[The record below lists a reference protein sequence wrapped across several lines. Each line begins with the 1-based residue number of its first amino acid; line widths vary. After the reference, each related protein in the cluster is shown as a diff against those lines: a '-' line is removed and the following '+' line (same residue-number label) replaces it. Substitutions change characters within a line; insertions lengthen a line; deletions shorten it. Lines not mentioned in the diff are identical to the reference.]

1 MALIK
6 SIIILIIGFALLMKG
21 ADYFVEG
28 SSSVAKQLHV
38 PSMIIG
44 MTIVAMGT
52 SLPECAVS
60 VTASLTGNNSLAVSN
75 VVGSNIFNLMV
86 VCGACALFA
95 PLTIKKDT
103 LKKEFPLSIICAA
116 LLMVLGYVGMLL
128 GHLDGGVF
136 LLIFA
141 AYLIWMIGS
150 AKKARAAHK
159 ESQMMREEGELVD
172 EEIQILPLW
181 KCALFIV
188 GGMIAIKFGGDF
200 VVDSASALASAFG
213 LSQTLI
219 GLTIV
224 AMGTSLP
231 ETAVSVT
238 ASLVHNNELAVSNVV
253 GSNIFNLMFVIGAC
267 AIMTPIMVQKDT
279 IARDIPL
286 SVICA
291 LLLLGLGY
299 LAWGDAHG
307 MTLGHLDG
315 AVFLGAFAGYIFYMI
330 RTAMKARAE
339 GKKVEI
345 EAVEEL
351 EDGELKLLSYPK
363 SILCIVGGAV
373 AIAFGGDMTVD
384 AASRIAI
391 DLGMSQT
398 LVGLTIVS
406 IGTSLPELVTS
417 VVAARKNEVDMAVG
431 NAVGSN
437 IFNILMVLGV
447 ASAINPVALIRENI
461 IDIVILIVFSLIV
474 WIYAATKQR
483 ISRKEGISMVC
494 MYLIYA
500 GYIIWR

>member
-103 LKKEFPLSIICAA
+103 LKKEFPLSIICAT

-159 ESQMMREEGELVD
+159 ESQMMLEEGELVD

-200 VVDSASALASAFG
+200 VVDSASTLASAFG

-224 AMGTSLP
+224 A
-231 ETAVSVT
+231 
-238 ASLVHNNELAVSNVV
+238 
-253 GSNIFNLMFVIGAC
+253 
-267 AIMTPIMVQKDT
+267 
-279 IARDIPL
+279 
-286 SVICA
+286 
-291 LLLLGLGY
+291 
-299 LAWGDAHG
+299 
-307 MTLGHLDG
+307 
-315 AVFLGAFAGYIFYMI
+315 
-330 RTAMKARAE
+330 
-339 GKKVEI
+339 
-345 EAVEEL
+345 
-351 EDGELKLLSYPK
+351 
-363 SILCIVGGAV
+363 
-373 AIAFGGDMTVD
+373 
-384 AASRIAI
+384 
-391 DLGMSQT
+391 
-398 LVGLTIVS
+398 

-417 VVAARKNEVDMAVG
+417 IVATKKGDSGLALG
-431 NAVGSN
+431 NAIGSN
-437 IFNILMVLGV
+437 LFNILFILGF
-447 ASAINPVALIRENI
+447 SAILSPLHVLNESI
-461 IDIVILIVFSLIV
+461 IDCGILLISS
-474 WIYAATKQR
+474 ILLFIFAKTKQHM
-483 ISRKEGISMVC
+483 SKLEGIVC
-494 MYLIYA
+494 IGLYLAYM
-500 GYIIWR
+500 GYLLI